1 MPIQSVTL
9 KILFMGKKG
18 SLFLYS
24 KEFIAS
30 VSEILE
36 V

>member
-9 KILFMGKKG
+9 KTLFIGQK
-18 SLFLYS
+18 SSVSLYS

-30 VSEILE
+30 VTEILE